1 MISAATPDVASAAA
15 RLRALLG
22 DRLHEP
28 GDPGYAATTRLWN
41 GAVTR
46 TPALVATCQ
55 GSDEVAEAVRI
66 ATRCH
71 LPLSVRSGG
80 HDWAGRALR
89 DGALALDL
97 TGLRSVRVDPDAA
110 TVTIGGGATAAEVL
124 AAARPYDLV
133 VPTGVVGAVGMA
145 GLTLAG
151 GTARC
156 AAGSVWQWTACSA
169 RRWFSPTAAGS
180 PPTPGTTP
188 SCTGRCAAAVGTSA
202 SSPSCASARTGCP
215 ACWPA

>member
-28 GDPGYAATTRLWN
+28 GDPGYAVTTRLWN
-41 GAVTR
+41 GAVAR
-46 TPALVATCQ
+46 TPALVAAIQ
-55 GSDEVAEAVRI
+55 DSDEVAEAVRI

-97 TGLRSVRVDPDAA
+97 TGLRAVRVDPDAA
-110 TVTIGGGATAAEVL
+110 TVTNGGGVQAGAL
-124 AAARPYDLV
+124 HAAARPA
-133 VPTGVVGAVGMA
+133 GRGGA
-145 GLTLAG
+145 T
-151 GTARC
+151 
-156 AAGSVWQWTACSA
+156 
-169 RRWFSPTAAGS
+169 
-180 PPTPGTTP
+180 
-188 SCTGRCAAAVGTSA
+188 
-202 SSPSCASARTGCP
+202 
-215 ACWPA
+215 